1 MTPEQ
6 HREQAEILLENLWPD
21 GDAFLRTPEQRAE
34 MLHKAQI
41 HATIYAADTQRLL
54 VGRVDK
60 SLALAQAEMAQAE
73 SAPEQTS

>member
-6 HREQAEILLENLWPD
+6 HREQAEILLENVWPD
-21 GDAFLRTPEQRAE
+21 GDTLRRTPEQRAE

-54 VGRVDK
+54 VGGIGEVLH
-60 SLALAQAEMAQAE
+60 LASIP
-73 SAPEQTS
+73 SAPEQAP